1 MRTEEGFIYIRFR
14 KFKHFTQISDRMIK
28 SWKIQSLV
36 LVLTLGEI
44 FGLQAQSLKKV
55 TLEDVFK
62 KGTFAQK
69 SVYGINWMKDGQFYS
84 SLVQKSGAP
93 AVVKINLATGEEAGV
108 LLDGSALGVNISS
121 YSFNADE
128 SKALI
133 ATDVES
139 IYRRSSK
146 GVFYVVDMASGQKQ
160 ELMNGEKISYATLSP
175 DNDKIAFVKE
185 NNLYMVELATNK
197 LTQITKDGEWN
208 KVINGSADWV
218 YEEEFSMAQAFKWSP
233 DGKKIAFIRFDET
246 QVPEF
251 NMQTWGPLYPQDYKF
266 KYPKAGEK
274 NALVSIHVYDLP
286 SGKIQ
291 KVDAGTE
298 TDIYLPRIY
307 WTKDA
312 NQMAFIRM
320 NRLQNQLDLFHAD
333 AATGESKLIISET
346 SKTYVDLDYNDDL
359 QYLSDGKSFI
369 RTSEQDGFK
378 HFYHHNMD
386 GSLIRQI
393 TSGNWEVTSMVSVDE
408 KAKKLYFISTEASP
422 LERNFYLINLDGKG
436 KKLLTPAKG
445 THTINMSSDHQFFI
459 DYYSTTDSPVNV
471 TLNEASGKVIKVL
484 ENNQALKDKL
494 AGFELGKKE
503 FFTFATVDGTELNGY
518 IIKPAD
524 FDPTKKYPVLMYV
537 YGGPGSQ
544 NVLNSWGGT
553 RDFWH
558 QQLAAEGIIVACVD
572 NRGTGGRGRDF
583 KHSTYA
589 NLGKLE
595 TIDQIE
601 GAKFFAKMPFVDASR
616 IGIWGWSYGGYM
628 SSLALMKGN
637 DVFKTAIAVAPV
649 TTWRYYD
656 TIYTERYLQT
666 PQLNEAGYD
675 DNSPITHVNM
685 LKGNF
690 LLIHGTGDDNV
701 HFQNSVDLVNALIA
715 ADKQF
720 ETFYYP
726 NRNHGIYGGNTT
738 WHLYSQ
744 MTDFLKRKL

>member
-1 MRTEEGFIYIRFR
+1 MIR
-14 KFKHFTQISDRMIK
+14 
-28 SWKIQSLV
+28 SWKVLSLAWVV
-36 LVLTLGEI
+36 LIGMALST
-44 FGLQAQSLKKV
+44 QAQSLKKV
-55 TLEDVFK
+55 TMEDVFK
-62 KGTFAQK
+62 KGTFNQK

-84 SLVQKSGAP
+84 SLVQRSGAP

-108 LLDGSALGVNISS
+108 LLDGRTLGVNFSS

-160 ELMNGEKISYATLSP
+160 QLMNGEKISYATLSP
-175 DNDKIAFVKE
+175 DNDKVAFVKE
-185 NNLYMVELATNK
+185 NNLYLVELATNK

-208 KVINGSADWV
+208 KVINGAADWV

-274 NALVSIHVYDLP
+274 NALASIHVYDLP

-291 KVDAGTE
+291 KIDAGTE

-312 NQMAFIRM
+312 NQLAFIRM
-320 NRLQNQLDLFHAD
+320 NRLQNQLDLFHAN
-333 AATGESKLIISET
+333 ATSGESTLVISET

-369 RTSEQDGFK
+369 RTSEQDGYK
-378 HFYHHNMD
+378 HIYHHNLD

-393 TSGNWEVTSMVSVDE
+393 TSGNWEVSSMIGIDE
-408 KAKKLYFISTEASP
+408 KSKKLYFISTEASP
-422 LERNFYLINLDGKG
+422 LERNFYVINLDGKG
-436 KKLLTPAKG
+436 KKLLTPSKG
-445 THTINMSSDHQFFI
+445 THTINMSSDHKFFI
-459 DYYSTTDSPVNV
+459 DYYSTVDSPVNV

-484 ENNQALKDKL
+484 EDNQALKDKL
-494 AGFELGKKE
+494 AGFALGKKE
-503 FFTFATVDGTELNGY
+503 FFKFSTVDGTELNGY

-524 FDPTKKYPVLMYV
+524 FDPNKKYPVLMYV

-572 NRGTGGRGRDF
+572 NRGTGSRGRDF

-601 GAKFFAKMPFVDASR
+601 GAKYFAKMPFVDPAR

-666 PQLNEAGYD
+666 PQLNAAGYD

-738 WHLYSQ
+738 WHLYTQ

>member
-1 MRTEEGFIYIRFR
+1 MALST
-14 KFKHFTQISDRMIK
+14 
-28 SWKIQSLV
+28 
-36 LVLTLGEI
+36 
-44 FGLQAQSLKKV
+44 QAQSLKKV

-62 KGTFAQK
+62 KGTFSQK
-69 SVYGINWMKDGQFYS
+69 SVNGINWMKDGQFYS
-84 SLVQKSGAP
+84 SQVQRGGAP

-108 LLDGSALGVNISS
+108 LLDGTQLGVSFSS

-146 GVFYVVDMASGQKQ
+146 GVFYVVDLATGQKQ
-160 ELMNGEKISYATLSP
+160 QLMNGEKISYATLSP
-175 DNDKIAFVKE
+175 DNDKVAFVKD
-185 NNLYMVELATNK
+185 NNLFVVELANNK
-197 LTQITKDGEWN
+197 LTQVTTDGEWN
-208 KVINGSADWV
+208 KIINGAADWV
-218 YEEEFSMAQAFKWSP
+218 YEEEFSMAKAFKWSP

-251 NMQTWGPLYPQDYKF
+251 NMQLWGPLYPQDYKF

-274 NALVSIHVYDLP
+274 NSLVSIHVYDLATAKTQ
-286 SGKIQ
+286 KI
-291 KVDAGTE
+291 DAGTE

-312 NQMAFIRM
+312 NTLAFLRM
-320 NRLQNQLDLFHAD
+320 NRLQNQLDLFHAN
-333 AATGESKLIISET
+333 ATLGESKLIISET

-359 QYLSDGKSFI
+359 QYLSDGKTFI

-378 HFYHHNMD
+378 HIYHHNMD
-386 GSLIRQI
+386 GTLIRQI
-393 TSGNWEVTSMVSVDE
+393 TSGNWEVTSMVGIDE

-422 LERNFYLINLDGKG
+422 LERNFYVINLDGKG

-445 THTINMSSDHQFFI
+445 SHSINMSPDHKFFI
-459 DYYSTTDSPVNV
+459 DYYSTSDTPVKV
-471 TLNEASGKVIKVL
+471 TLNDAAGKELKVL
-484 ENNQALKDKL
+484 EDNQALKDRL
-494 AGFELGKKE
+494 AGFALGKKE
-503 FFTFATVDGTELNGY
+503 FFTFPTVDGTELNGY

-524 FDPTKKYPVLMYV
+524 FDPSKKYPVLMYV

-558 QQLAAEGIIVACVD
+558 QALAAEGIIVACVD
-572 NRGTGGRGRDF
+572 NRGTGARGRDF

-595 TIDQIE
+595 TIDQIQ
-601 GAKFFAKMPFVDASR
+601 GAKYFAKMPFVDPSR

-628 SSLALMKGN
+628 SSLSLMIGN

-666 PQLNEAGYD
+666 PQLNPAGYD
-675 DNSPITHVNM
+675 DNSPITHVNK

-701 HFQNSVDLVNALIA
+701 HFQNSVDLVDALIKA
-715 ADKQF
+715 NKQF

-738 WHLYSQ
+738 WHLYTQ

>member
-1 MRTEEGFIYIRFR
+1 
-14 KFKHFTQISDRMIK
+14 MIE
-28 SWKIQSLV
+28 SLKKGSLLLLIFV
-36 LVLTLGEI
+36 LATA
-44 FGLQAQSLKKV
+44 GLQAQALKKV

-62 KGTFAQK
+62 KGTFSQK
-69 SVYGINWMKDGQFYS
+69 SVYGINWMKDGQYYS
-84 SLVQKSGAP
+84 SLVNRAGFP
-93 AVVKINLATGEEAGV
+93 AVVKINLATGEEEEV
-108 LLDGSALGVNISS
+108 LLDGRTLGVNFTS

-146 GVFYVVDMASGQKQ
+146 GVFYVVDLATGEKQ
-160 ELMNGEKISYATLSP
+160 QLMNGEKISYATLSP
-175 DNDKIAFVKE
+175 DNDKVAFVKD
-185 NNLYMVELATNK
+185 NNLYMIELATNK
-197 LTQITKDGEWN
+197 LTQITTDGEWN
-208 KVINGSADWV
+208 KIINGSADWV

-246 QVPEF
+246 EVPEF
-251 NMQTWGPLYPQDYKF
+251 NMQLWGKLYPEDYRF

-274 NALVSIHVYDLP
+274 NSEVSIHVYDLT
-286 SGKIQ
+286 SGQTAKM
-291 KVDAGTE
+291 DSGSE

-307 WTKDA
+307 WTQDP
-312 NQMAFIRM
+312 NQLAFIRL
-320 NRLQNQLDLFHAD
+320 NRLQNQLDLFHAN
-333 AATGESKLIISET
+333 ATTGESKLILSEK
-346 SKTYVDLDYNDDL
+346 SDTYVDLNFNDNL

-378 HFYHHNMD
+378 HIYHHAMD
-386 GSLIRQI
+386 GSLIRQV
-393 TSGNWEVTSMVSVDE
+393 TSGPWEVSELVGVDE
-408 KAKKLYFISTEASP
+408 KAKKVYFVSAEASP
-422 LERNFYLINLDGKG
+422 LERNFYVIDLSGKN
-436 KKLLTPAKG
+436 KKALTPMKG
-445 THTINMSSDHQFFI
+445 SHTINMSPDHRFFI
-459 DYYSTTDSPVNV
+459 DYYSTADSPVVV
-471 TLNEASGKVIKVL
+471 TLKDASGKDIKVL
-484 ENNQALKDKL
+484 EDNAELQERLKSF
-494 AGFELGKKE
+494 ALGKKE
-503 FFTFATVDGTELNGY
+503 FFSFPTVDGTELNGY
-518 IIKPAD
+518 VIKPAD
-524 FDPTKKYPVLMYV
+524 FDPNKKYPVLMYV

-544 NVLNSWGGT
+544 NVRNSWGGT

-558 QQLAAEGIIVACVD
+558 QALVAEGYIVACVD
-572 NRGTGGRGRDF
+572 NRGTGARGRDF
-583 KHSTYA
+583 KHATYA

-601 GAKFFAKMPFVDASR
+601 GAKYFAKQPYVDANR

-628 SSLALMKGN
+628 SSLALMIGN

-666 PQLNEAGYD
+666 PQLNPAGYD
-675 DNSPITHVNM
+675 NNSPITHVNK

-701 HFQNSVDLVNALIA
+701 HFQNTVDLVNALIA

-738 WHLYSQ
+738 WHLYTQ

>member
-1 MRTEEGFIYIRFR
+1 
-14 KFKHFTQISDRMIK
+14 MIK
-28 SWKIQSLV
+28 SWKVLSLALIAMIGLV
-36 LVLTLGEI
+36 LST
-44 FGLQAQSLKKV
+44 QAQSLKKV

-62 KGTFAQK
+62 KSTFSQK

-84 SLVQKSGAP
+84 SLVQRSGAA
-93 AVVKINLATGEEAGV
+93 AVVKINLATGQEAGL
-108 LLDGSALGVNISS
+108 LLDGRTLGVNFSS

-146 GVFYVVDMASGQKQ
+146 GVFYVVDMASSQKQ
-160 ELMNGEKISYATLSP
+160 QLMNGEKISYATLSP
-175 DNDKIAFVKE
+175 DNDKVAFVKE
-185 NNLYMVELATNK
+185 NNLYMVELASNK
-197 LTQITKDGEWN
+197 LTQITTDGEWN
-208 KVINGSADWV
+208 KIINGSADWV

-286 SGKIQ
+286 SGEIQ

-312 NQMAFIRM
+312 NQLAFIRM
-320 NRLQNQLDLFHAD
+320 NRLQNQLDLLHAN
-333 AATGESKLIISET
+333 ATTGESKLIISET
-346 SKTYVDLDYNDDL
+346 AKTYVDLDYNDDL
-359 QYLSDGKSFI
+359 QYLSDGKTFI

-378 HFYHHNMD
+378 HIYHHNLD

-393 TSGNWEVTSMVSVDE
+393 TSGNWEVSSMVGIDE

-422 LERNFYLINLDGKG
+422 LERNFYVINLDGKG

-445 THTINMSSDHQFFI
+445 THTINMSSDHKFFI
-459 DYYSTTDSPVNV
+459 DYYSTTANPVKV
-471 TLNEASGKVIKVL
+471 TLNDASGKEIKVL
-484 ENNQALKDKL
+484 EDNQALRDQI
-494 AGFELGKKE
+494 AGFALGKKE
-503 FFTFATVDGTELNGY
+503 FFTFPTVDGTDLNGY

-524 FDPTKKYPVLMYV
+524 FDPNKKYPVLMYV

-558 QQLAAEGIIVACVD
+558 QQLAAEGIIVACID
-572 NRGTGGRGRDF
+572 NRGTGARGRDF

-601 GAKFFAKMPFVDASR
+601 GAKYFAKMPFVDPAR

-666 PQLNEAGYD
+666 PQLNAAGYD

-738 WHLYSQ
+738 WHLYTQ